1 MFDFTEEDLKSNQR
15 GHVSPRQR
23 EWLQMTARGIRSS
36 SWTSV
41 YVTVGFLFLGLCII
55 LALYLQNEDSR
66 AALFSNPLN
75 LLVFP
80 ATILAVAAILAFS
93 IWLARRISERLM
105 NAQLQ
110 TAEGKVRLDE
120 ESGKGGT
127 TYYVFVGKKK
137 FSFGEDMSGVFKE
150 GEKYKVYYCK
160 SGIYEMVL
168 SLERVGNQ
176 DFISA

>member
-1 MFDFTEEDLKSNQR
+1 MNLFDFTEEDLKLNQR
-15 GHVSPRQR
+15 GQVSPRQR
-23 EWLQMTARGIRSS
+23 EWLNMTARGIRSS

-80 ATILAVAAILAFS
+80 ATIFAVAVILALS
-93 IWLARRISERLM
+93 IFYARRLANRLAG
-105 NAQLQ
+105 AQIQ
-110 TAEGKVRLDE
+110 SAQGKIRLDE
-120 ESGKGGT
+120 ASGEGGT

-137 FSFGEDMSGVFKE
+137 FAFGEDMSRVFKE

-160 SGIYEMVL
+160 AGVYEMIL
-168 SLERVGNQ
+168 SLERVE
-176 DFISA
+176 I